1 MAQAILAVLI
11 SFVVFIT
18 ILLFFIKH
26 RQRMPYYQVD
36 QEGCIKVLQEA
47 VSGSLLER
55 DWHIF
60 IGMQVRYDNEIE
72 ALRLACL
79 EVDDRHV
86 INTVT
91 KNGKVY
97 MVFSKQGTLVLQDLL
112 DHWQH
117 KKDYLA

>member
-79 EVDDRHV
+79 E
-86 INTVT
+86 
-91 KNGKVY
+91 
-97 MVFSKQGTLVLQDLL
+97 
-112 DHWQH
+112 
-117 KKDYLA
+117 